1 MRVTVKTP
9 VIITPGVVTEAKML
23 DFETKLCSSGFAILL
38 NNSKTAYAN
47 MVTDGKNIVPA

>member
-1 MRVTVKTP
+1 MKTP